1 MNKKKILPSALIAT
15 AVLLWTAVAPA
26 APAAPQFGTA
36 DEARAM
42 LERAVA
48 ALKDNQA
55 TALKAFNDEKNKQ
68 FRDRD
73 LYIYCFNAGDGKF
86 TAYQSSML
94 LGVNVREL
102 KLPPNDPVGQRA
114 YDAIHDAP
122 EGNFVTLEY
131 QMPKPGT
138 KQPATKQFLET
149 RIGNQGCGITY
160 FK

>member
-1 MNKKKILPSALIAT
+1 MNRKILASAAMAAALI
-15 AVLLWTAVAPA
+15 LPAVA
-26 APAAPQFGTA
+26 APDAQQFGTA
-36 DEARAM
+36 DQARAM

-55 TALKAFNDEKNKQ
+55 AALKAFNDEKNTQ

-73 LYIYCFNAGDGKF
+73 LYIYCFNVDDGKF
-86 TAYQSSML
+86 TAYQSTML

-102 KLPPNDPVGQRA
+102 KLPPDDPVGQRA
-114 YDAIHDAP
+114 YDAIHAAP
-122 EGNFVTLEY
+122 EGDYVALEY

-149 RIGNQGCGITY
+149 RVGNQGCGVTY

>member
-1 MNKKKILPSALIAT
+1 MNKKKILSFDLTAT
-15 AVLLWTAVAPA
+15 AVLLWTAIASA

-42 LERAVA
+42 LERAVV
-48 ALKDNQA
+48 ALKDNRA

-73 LYIYCFNAGDGKF
+73 LYVYCFNVGDGKF
-86 TAYQSSML
+86 TAYQSAML
-94 LGVNVREL
+94 LGVNVREF

-131 QMPKPGT
+131 QMSKPGT

-149 RIGNQGCGITY
+149 RVGDQGCGVTY

>member
-1 MNKKKILPSALIAT
+1 MNKKKILPSALTAT
-15 AVLLWTAVAPA
+15 AVLLWTAAAPG

-42 LERAVA
+42 LEGAVA

-68 FRDRD
+68 FRNRD
-73 LYIYCFNAGDGKF
+73 LYIYCFNVGDGKF
-86 TAYQSSML
+86 TAYQSAML

-102 KLPPNDPVGQRA
+102 KLPPDDPVGQRA
-114 YDAIHDAP
+114 YDAIHDTP
-122 EGNFVTLEY
+122 EGDFVTLEY
-131 QMPKPGT
+131 QMTKPGT

-149 RIGNQGCGITY
+149 RIGNQGCGVTY